1 MRGWRG
7 TLGIFWHTRYQ
18 VYFGEINVTK
28 IIIIILWEFCKLTH
42 SLSLPSTQTRASY
55 LVPNHLPLQWVAT
68 NSAPLHHEEGPM
80 TAEAKSMNMS
90 GVGIAPEITDHPHVV
105 RRSVE
110 KNMTQNV
117 ANGVEKEVR
126 SGVAMRRVDVKR
138 AKSASQCILNH
149 DFPLTNFLKAE
160 EG

>member
-1 MRGWRG
+1 
-7 TLGIFWHTRYQ
+7 
-18 VYFGEINVTK
+18 
-28 IIIIILWEFCKLTH
+28 
-42 SLSLPSTQTRASY
+42 
-55 LVPNHLPLQWVAT
+55 
-68 NSAPLHHEEGPM
+68 M
-80 TAEAKSMNMS
+80 TAEAKSMNTS

-105 RRSVE
+105 GRSVE
-110 KNMTQNV
+110 KNMTQTV